1 MDRTQTIPHGSHN
14 AILENRSKLLLT
26 GVTEIDSFDDRTA
39 VLFTQLG
46 ELTILGKNLHMN
58 GLSIESGEV
67 TVEGDVQA
75 LRYGDRDIHAPL
87 SLLERF
93 FR

>member
-1 MDRTQTIPHGSHN
+1 MDQTQTVLHGTHN
-14 AILENRSKLLLT
+14 AILENRGKLLLT
-26 GVTEIDSFDDRTA
+26 GVTDISSFDERTV

-46 ELTILGKNLHMN
+46 ELAILGKNLHMN

-67 TVEGDVQA
+67 TVEGDIQA
-75 LRYGDRDIHAPL
+75 LRYGDRDRQAPL
-87 SLLERF
+87 SFLARL

>member
-1 MDRTQTIPHGSHN
+1 MDQTQTVSHGTHN
-14 AILENRSKLLLT
+14 AILENREKLLLT
-26 GVTEIDSFDDRTA
+26 GVTDISSFDERTV

-67 TVEGDVQA
+67 TVEGDIQA
-75 LRYGDRDIHAPL
+75 LRYGDRDRQAPL
-87 SLLERF
+87 GFLARL